1 MQDLIKVTT
10 NEEGQQLVS
19 GRELHEVL
27 KVQQDYSDWIK
38 KQLNSVDANKDEDI
52 TVIWHD
58 PFKKVVSFNGNVN
71 SMTRQGYKVDYILT
85 LDIAKEVCMCVGVAP
100 RTNEETRKLSKQV
113 RKYFIECERIAKQK
127 AVPALSKEQAFVLDV
142 FNKRNNIGEFA
153 LALGSYGDFKFEEGG
168 SFICNENI
176 ITLIRVG
183 EMIQH
188 TFQHEFEELQYYPTK
203 AQLGGEFNRFLVHKN
218 YLEPRLFNNVRG
230 TGKEKR
236 KHLQPTQAF
245 YDVFVAQAMATAREV
260 LDGRGKVEVLFTNN
274 VCKYILSDTFKTEF
288 MKYIQKKC
296 PLMVEIPT
304 LSKTLDI

>member
-27 KVQQDYSDWIK
+27 GIQGDFTHWVK
-38 KQLNSVDANKDEDI
+38 KQIQNVDAIENEDF
-52 TVIWHD
+52 T
-58 PFKKVVSFNGNVN
+58 KVVFKNELSKTGQT
-71 SMTRQGYKVDYILT
+71 SHDYILT
-85 LDIAKEVCMCVGVAP
+85 LDIAKEICMCVGVAS
-100 RTNEETRKLSKQV
+100 RTSAKTKQLSKQV
-113 RKYFIECERIAKQK
+113 RKYFIECEKIAKQK
-127 AVPALSKEQAFVLDV
+127 AVPALSKEQTFVLDV

-153 LALGSYGDFKFEEGG
+153 LALGNYGDFKFEEGG